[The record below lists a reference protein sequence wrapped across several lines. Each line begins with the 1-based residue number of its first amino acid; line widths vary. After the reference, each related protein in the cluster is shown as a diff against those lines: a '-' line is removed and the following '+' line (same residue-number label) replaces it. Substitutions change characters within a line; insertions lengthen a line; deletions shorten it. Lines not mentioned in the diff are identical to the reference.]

1 MNQSDSHV
9 CAYCGRHPA
18 AQATFRWLVTVVI
31 VAQSEYEKKW
41 YCRDCGLAI
50 YRNFCERTLVGGW
63 WGVQGLCVPLVLLL
77 NHVQF
82 QHIRSLS
89 LPAYQTASFS
99 VDASGVAQVEKAN
112 AGRAAPL
119 DPGKPMLQ
127 RWTTYIAPA
136 VFAVLIVGFL
146 IFRSIV
152 LV

>member
-1 MNQSDSHV
+1 MNQSNPHA
-9 CAYCGRHPA
+9 CTYCGRQPA

-50 YRNFCERTLVGGW
+50 YRTFCERTLVGGW
-63 WGVQGLCVPLVLLL
+63 WGVQGLCVPLVLFL

-82 QHIRSLS
+82 QYIRALP

-99 VDASGVAQVEKAN
+99 VDTNGIAKAEHTA
-112 AGRAAPL
+112 AGHTAPL

-136 VFAVLIVGFL
+136 VLVLLLLL
-146 IFRSIV
+146 IIG
-152 LV
+152 LL